1 MPFVAVGAIL
11 SSAAFA
17 SIDTVR
23 TTNTSDFA
31 CLRVGAELVA
41 AGRDPYDD
49 ATWSGALPPPSA
61 DRYGNVRAAP
71 CPGRFGYP
79 LWTALA
85 IAPLAA
91 LGPTPAA
98 ALWQVLLLA
107 GTVGGSALAWA
118 AVGGERRAWPTIAV
132 VALASFPFWI
142 ALVLAQFGGLLLLLV
157 GAIAYGFRGRRPTG
171 AGLAV
176 AALALKPHVA
186 PMTGLVALWRGDRR
200 VALTATAALAA
211 LGAGSLIARPDWP
224 REWIGEAV
232 GHRMDLAAAYPTTWA
247 LAERFSGDARLGAAI
262 SGLCLAGL
270 WLLVRGIRLDDVDA
284 LALASAAWLTV
295 VPYIGLHD
303 ELVLVLPWAQI
314 LAIALSS
321 RGTWRWILTG
331 MLLACASVLPWAL
344 QAYEHRVVGDETPSA
359 LVPIATSLLLGI
371 ALRARGQLVSTA
383 RSSSAS
389 SNGLAR

>member
-1 MPFVAVGAIL
+1 M
-11 SSAAFA
+11 SAAFA

-23 TTNTSDFA
+23 TTDTTDFA
-31 CLRVGAELVA
+31 CLRVGAEVVA
-41 AGRDPYDD
+41 SGRDPYDD
-49 ATWSGALPPPSA
+49 NTWESALPAASA

-85 IAPLAA
+85 LAPLAA
-91 LGPTPAA
+91 LGPAAAA
-98 ALWQVLLLA
+98 ALWQLLFLA
-107 GTVGGSALAWA
+107 GAIGGTALAWA

-142 ALVLAQFGGLLLLLV
+142 ALVLAQFGGLLVLFV
-157 GAIAYGFRGRRPTG
+157 AAIAYGLRARRPIAVG
-171 AGLAV
+171 IAV

-186 PMTGLVALWRGDRR
+186 PIAALVALWRGDRR
-200 VALTATAALAA
+200 AALAA
-211 LGAGSLIARPDWP
+211 VATVVFLVIGSLVARPDWTG
-224 REWIGEAV
+224 EWIGEAA
-232 GHRMDLAAAYPTTWA
+232 GHRIDLAAAYPTTWA
-247 LAERFSGDARLGAAI
+247 LADRLFGDARLGAAL
-262 SGLCLAGL
+262 SGMCLIAL
-270 WLLVRGIRLDDVDA
+270 WLLLRGVHVDDVGA
-284 LALASAAWLTV
+284 LALATSAWLTV

-314 LAIALSS
+314 LAVALSS
-321 RGTWRWILTG
+321 RGARRWILTG
-331 MLLACASVLPWAL
+331 SLLACASVLPWTL

-359 LVPIATSLLLGI
+359 LVPIASALLLGL
-371 ALRARGQLVSTA
+371 ALRVRGHSPSTA